1 MTEAQD
7 SGRKL
12 TGWHVLAIFGSAF
25 GVIIAVNIAL
35 AYNAIATFPG
45 LEVPNSY
52 VASQTFDTR
61 RAEQDALH
69 WTAHAEPREDAVVLR
84 FTDAEGQ
91 PVKPAELSARLGR
104 STHVKDDHEPEFF
117 WDGRQFVAA
126 DDLAPGHWNVWV
138 KARAEDGTLFEQR
151 LEFFIRG

>member
-12 TGWHVLAIFGSAF
+12 TGWHVLAIFGGAF

-52 VASQTFDTR
+52 VASQTFDVR
-61 RAEQDALH
+61 RAEQEALR
-69 WTAHAEPREDAVVLR
+69 WTAHAEPRDGAVVLR
-84 FTDAEGQ
+84 FTDAGGQ
-91 PVKPAELSARLGR
+91 PVKPAELTAKLGR

-126 DDLAPGHWNVWV
+126 DNLAPGHWNVWV
-138 KARAEDGTLFEQR
+138 KARSQDGTLFEQR
-151 LEFFIRG
+151 LEFYVRG